1 MRAAVLAWL
10 VTTVVLASPSS
21 VLAQP
26 SNAMPSDPAVVLRE
40 ANAAAMAGEWTRVSA
55 YVLPLFERQL
65 ARADRAEAHRLA
77 GIAAMFEQPP
87 AYERADY
94 HFLEYLKLDLDA
106 QLDPALYP
114 PEVVNRF
121 NEVRVRHAAE
131 LKQLRPKRKRYAVLS
146 LVPPLGQFQNGER
159 TKGIVLGS
167 MLGAFAVT
175 NVTTYLVL
183 QSWCTRVSHDGKT
196 SATCDD
202 DKNRAG
208 AAARLRALNLAAG
221 AGLIL
226 TYVYGVYDGVRGYRR
241 ESRERALGPYASST
255 MDSMVVGVRMRF

>member
-1 MRAAVLAWL
+1 MRAL
-10 VTTVVLASPSS
+10 VILLFATTSA
-21 VLAQP
+21 LAQP
-26 SNAMPSDPAVVLRE
+26 SSAPPRDPAAALRE
-40 ANAAAMAGEWTRVSA
+40 ANAAAAAGDWASVSA
-55 YVLPLFERQL
+55 YVLPLFDHQLRRQL
-65 ARADRAEAHRLA
+65 ARADLAEAHRLA

-87 AYERADY
+87 AFDRADY

-131 LKQLRPKRKRYAVLS
+131 LKQLRPKRKRYAALS

-159 TKGIVLGS
+159 TKGIVIGS
-167 MLGAFAVT
+167 MLGAFAIT
-175 NVTTYLVL
+175 NVTTYFVL
-183 QSWCTRVSHDGKT
+183 KSWCTRVSHDGNT

-202 DKNRAG
+202 DKNRAD
-208 AAARLRALNLAAG
+208 AAARLRGLNIAAG
-221 AGLIL
+221 VGLIL

-241 ESRERALGPYASST
+241 ESRERALVPYASST
-255 MDSMVVGVRMRF
+255 NEGTIFGVRMNF